1 MLSHTQLIG
10 CIGIS
15 AVLCSCTT
23 PKHTDLLVFGT
34 NTQFGIDVGTNASS
48 TTSLTIGFKRQEAV
62 LMPLL
67 ANGQDSLYVPKSAT
81 AIDPKYLGQDSTTAK
96 SDTYSVLAV
105 FGASGSADTTA
116 TAKVGIAQYF
126 ATGLAARTLAIA
138 GGSLVNTGNSAAEAS
153 KMTSANAAQVTAALQ
168 AIHTTP
174 VDILVTGAPLDQA
187 YLNLK
192 ANPEKEKIF
201 NAAVQPA
208 FKDYADFSEHRTTI
222 DQVNKVKAELE
233 KDADIK
239 AEIEKDTPK
248 K

>member
-1 MLSHTQLIG
+1 MFSHTRLIG
-10 CIGIS
+10 CICAS
-15 AVLCSCTT
+15 AVLCGCTT

-67 ANGQDSLYVPKSAT
+67 ANGQDSLYAPKPASAIQ
-81 AIDPKYLGQDSTTAK
+81 IDPKYLGQDSPAAK

-105 FGASGSADTTA
+105 FGATGSADTTS
-116 TAKVGIAQYF
+116 TAHVGIAQYF

-138 GGSLVNTGNSAAEAS
+138 GGSLVNTGNGAAEAS
-153 KMTSANAAQVTAALQ
+153 KVTATAAAKLDPALE

-174 VDILVTGAPLDQA
+174 VDALIAGAPLDQA

-192 ANPEKEKIF
+192 ATKESIF
-201 NAAVQPA
+201 NAAVQPM
-208 FKDYADFSEHRTTI
+208 FTDYPDFSGHRTTI
-222 DQVNKVKAELE
+222 DQITKVKTELE

>member
-1 MLSHTQLIG
+1 M
-10 CIGIS
+10 S

-34 NTQFGIDVGTNASS
+34 NTQFGIDIGTNASS

-67 ANGQDSLYVPKSAT
+67 ANGANSLYVPKSA
-81 AIDPKYLGQDSTTAK
+81 APIDPKYLGAETKGAK

-105 FGASGSADTTA
+105 FGATGSADSA
-116 TAKVGIAQYF
+116 LKANVGIAQYF
-126 ATGLAARTLAIA
+126 ATGLAARTLAVA

-153 KMTSANAAQVTAALQ
+153 KTTSAHAVQTDPALQ
-168 AIHTTP
+168 AIATTP
-174 VDILVTGAPLDQA
+174 VDLLMAGAPLDQA

-192 ANPEKEKIF
+192 ANAEKEKVF

-208 FKDYADFSEHRTTI
+208 FKDYPDYSAHRTSI
-222 DQVNKVKAELE
+222 DQINQVKAELE
-233 KDADIK
+233 KDPDIK